1 MIFQK
6 SRAAEIPQLCF
17 LQMER
22 TESEMIRKATKS
34 DLDAVSEIY
43 AQIHDWEQS
52 GKLSIGWLPGVYPVR
67 ATAQAALVRDDLF
80 VYEDS
85 GRILGSTI
93 LNREQVDVYAQ
104 CHWKY
109 EAADS
114 MVMVMHTLT
123 VSPTESKRG
132 IGRQFAAFYEAYA
145 RNAGCRVLRL
155 DTNEKNTVA
164 RRFYAKLG
172 YSETGI
178 VPCCFNGI
186 PGVNLVLLEKP
197 ITGTGL

>member
-1 MIFQK
+1 MFRK
-6 SRAAEIPQLCF
+6 KAEPRESRSSAFCKWKEWA
-17 LQMER
+17 
-22 TESEMIRKATKS
+22 SEMIRKATKS

-52 GKLSIGWLPGVYPVR
+52 GRLSIGWLPGVYPVR
-67 ATAQAALVRDDLF
+67 ATAQAALDRDDLF

-85 GRILGSTI
+85 GRVLASAI

-114 MVMVMHTLT
+114 EILVMHTLT

-155 DTNEKNTVA
+155 DTNAKNTVA

-172 YSETGI
+172 YSEAGI
-178 VPCCFNGI
+178 VPCYFNGI

-197 ITGTGL
+197 IAGTGL